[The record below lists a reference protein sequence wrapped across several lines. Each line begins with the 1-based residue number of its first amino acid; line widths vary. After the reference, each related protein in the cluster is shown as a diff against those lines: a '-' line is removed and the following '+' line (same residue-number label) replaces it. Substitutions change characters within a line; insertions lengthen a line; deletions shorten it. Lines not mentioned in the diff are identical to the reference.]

1 MGEEEDV
8 AVNPSW
14 GGGGCDSEP
23 FMGEEG
29 VVTVNPSWGRR
40 GL

>member
-1 MGEEEDV
+1 M

-14 GGGGCDSEP
+14 GRRGCGSEP

-29 VVTVNPSWGRR
+29 VVAVNPSWGRK

>member
-1 MGEEEDV
+1 M
-8 AVNPSW
+8 NPY
-14 GGGGCDSEP
+14 GGGGGWDSEP

-29 VVTVNPSWGRR
+29 VVAVNPSWGRR